1 MNKAHKQTAW
11 KKNREFGDK
20 MGGRC
25 RLKLDDNIFARE
37 HSFRAPTE
45 SDEIP
50 IFIVD
55 NTSRDY
61 YFPVSVEEIREA
73 IKDIPHSDGVTHI
86 WLRKH
91 VNHNKKK
98 DLWIEEITGSG
109 VRLITLYPI
118 MKDNR
123 QFLGK
128 EKRSDKDARWFSP
141 YAELV
146 EKQEGYYAVF
156 TEESAK
162 KYYLERLI
170 PYGIEALSKMK

>member
-1 MNKAHKQTAW
+1 
-11 KKNREFGDK
+11 

-45 SDEIP
+45 SDGIP

-61 YFPVSVEEIREA
+61 YFPVSVDEIREA
-73 IKDIPHSDGVTHI
+73 IKDIPHSDEVTHI

-128 EKRSDKDARWFSP
+128 EKRSEKDVRWFSP

-162 KYYLERLI
+162 TYYLERLI